1 MAGVNIED
9 FGASFIKYLPKVTKT
24 LNMTS
29 VARKIPKGKM
39 KWSGAEH
46 VEKVVHVGLNG
57 AISFLPDGGN
67 LPAAGQQSY
76 VRAKAY
82 RKHLAGTVQ
91 LTDGVLK
98 SCGSSKQSAISVVD
112 SELRGLMES
121 IRKLENF
128 MFTRDGSG
136 ECAVIGNNAAYD
148 LGATPADA
156 KINVDDARGL
166 WAGKDYTVSDG
177 SVDGQGNLIVK
188 GSFTVSKVDRKL
200 DGSDKAEVTLSGAT
214 GTFAED
220 DKVYWGTGD
229 QLAFGRC
236 PSGLSK
242 MIDDSPVTFQN
253 IDVDKY
259 PHYGSPCIRKAGGD
273 LAAEDIRQMLAMLK
287 QEGAGSLDGIT
298 VLTNVWN
305 CTDLEE
311 LYHDKLQITPD
322 TKTLGIAAVKF
333 QSALGS
339 VKVVTDPDS
348 PYGEM
353 FFLDPSEIT
362 RLVQSELAWRKNGKN
377 GSIFRASD
385 SALIYRASCM
395 EMHEYMINKRN
406 SSGKISGLSDSKK
419 SAF

>member
-1 MAGVNIED
+1 MAGVKIED

-57 AISFLPDGGN
+57 AISFLQDGGA
-67 LPAAGQQSY
+67 LPEAGKQSY

-136 ECAVIGNNAAYD
+136 QCAALATDADPSNNEISV
-148 LGATPADA
+148 
-156 KINVDDARGL
+156 KDARGL
-166 WAGKDYTVSDG
+166 WAGKDYTVGTVDSNGDLTEKG
-177 SVDGQGNLIVK
+177 TFTVKSVDRGLDSNGEAVVK
-188 GSFTVSKVDRKL
+188 LSASNVTSAFAAG
-200 DGSDKAEVTLSGAT
+200 DKI
-214 GTFAED
+214 F
-220 DKVYWGTGD
+220 WGTGA
-229 QLAFGRC
+229 QLAHGNC
-236 PSGLSK
+236 PSGLAK
-242 MIDDSPVTFQN
+242 MIDDSPSEFQN
-253 IDVDKY
+253 INVEDY
-259 PHYGSPCIRKAGGD
+259 PHYSSPCIRKAGGA
-273 LAAEDIRQMLAMLK
+273 LEAADIKKMLAMLK

-305 CTDLEE
+305 CTDLED
-311 LYHDKLQITPD
+311 LYDDRLRITPD
-322 TKTLGIAAVKF
+322 TSTLGIAAVKF

-339 VKVVTDPDS
+339 VKIVTDPDA

-353 FFLDPSEIT
+353 FFLDPSQIT

-395 EMHEYMINKRN
+395 EMHEYMIDDRR
-406 SSGKISGLSDSKK
+406 SSGKISGLSTASVGG
-419 SAF
+419 AY